1 MKKHSVEYSLK
12 ATIAMLLGSMLVPLN
27 VIAAD
32 STAERLERLERRM
45 GQLSE
50 LVLQVDALKRENS
63 ELRGQIELQNHNI
76 ESLKKRQRDL
86 YIDIDQRLSNMPAS
100 SAATATAD
108 TGVDAPP
115 LLEASAPEMLTP
127 EESPAQPV
135 APVVAASVVQPVIQQ
150 SAESVSAA
158 ERAEYDAAFKLLSPA
173 EKRYGQAITAFD
185 AFLKKY
191 PTSALADNAQ
201 YWLAEAHYV
210 SQHNE
215 QAMQEFE
222 KVVTLYP
229 QSTKVSGALLK
240 IGYLQQAAGQT
251 EQARQTL
258 NRVIREHPGSAAANM
273 AKNRL
278 QSIR

>member
-1 MKKHSVEYSLK
+1 MKSNSVGNSIK
-12 ATIAMLLGSMLVPLN
+12 IMIAMLLGSVFLPLT
-27 VIAAD
+27 VMAAD

-63 ELRGQIELQNHNI
+63 ELRGQIELQNFNI
-76 ESLKKRQRDL
+76 EALKKRQRDL
-86 YIDIDQRLSNMPAS
+86 YIDIDQRLANMPAAS
-100 SAATATAD
+100 PAVGATDPAA
-108 TGVDAPP
+108 DAVP
-115 LLEASAPEMLTP
+115 LLGAGEPEM
-127 EESPAQPV
+127 PAAGEMPSEQT
-135 APVVAASVVQPVIQQ
+135 APVIPAGSVQPVIQQ
-150 SAESVSAA
+150 SPESVSAT

-173 EKRYGQAITAFD
+173 EKRYADAIAAFD

-191 PTSALADNAQ
+191 PASALADNAQ

-222 KVVTLYP
+222 KVVNLYP

-240 IGYLQQAAGQT
+240 IGYLQQAAGQN

-258 NRVIREHPGSAAANM
+258 NRVISEHPGSAAANM